1 MNPIANCASKSNAV
15 TAPLPSVLPNSV
27 AVQFIEDQAEPI
39 VDDWKRIG
47 WSLDDLGPIH
57 GVVLVERART
67 FGSKLI
73 NLRWNIERLKNG
85 AKIIGFNEQSVA
97 IWYTH
102 VCKLILA
109 ANSDLVDH
117 QDVSVVV
124 LFSPLELNGSLRW
137 KSVAYL
143 APIPS
148 FRLSS
153 WYQNGCPL
161 QTSTIGVIP
170 NSVFPTSIKHR
181 SRIHY
186 WLADRNV
193 RNTNSQ
199 NVAVLMDTEKR
210 LGDSSIANLL
220 FVDCQHNWF
229 TPDKEYAHH
238 GTTLKQSIELLH
250 EIGVVVRTRPVEY
263 QEAIACQEIILVGS
277 TGVAWSASSL
287 DHIPLPTDR
296 VNCQRLQSLWIQYLQ
311 YDFRFC

>member
-1 MNPIANCASKSNAV
+1 MNRTASCASKSNAV
-15 TAPLPSVLPNSV
+15 TVPLPSVLPNSI

-39 VDDWKRIG
+39 VDDWKQIG

-57 GVVLVERART
+57 GAVLVERART

-73 NLRWNIERLKNG
+73 NLRWNIERLKSG

-109 ANSDLVDH
+109 ANSNLVAH

-124 LFSPLELNGSLRW
+124 LFSPLELNGTLRW
-137 KSVAYL
+137 KSIAYL

-148 FRLSS
+148 SRLSS

-181 SRIHY
+181 SRVHY

-193 RNTNSQ
+193 RCTNSQ

-220 FVDCQHNWF
+220 FVDGKQNWF
-229 TPDKEYAHH
+229 TPDPEYAHH
-238 GTTLKQSIELLH
+238 GTTLKQSIELLQ
-250 EIGVVVRTRPVEY
+250 EVGVVVQTRPVEY

-277 TGVAWSASSL
+277 TGVAWSASSF
-287 DHIPLPTDR
+287 DQITLPTNR
-296 VNCQRLQSLWIQYLQ
+296 TNCQRLQSLWIQYLQ
-311 YDFRFC
+311 YDFRSC

>member
-1 MNPIANCASKSNAV
+1 M
-15 TAPLPSVLPNSV
+15 TAPSPSVLPNSV

-39 VDDWKRIG
+39 VVDWKKIG

-57 GVVLVERART
+57 GIVLVERART

-73 NLRWNIERLKNG
+73 NLRWNIERLKNS

-109 ANSDLVDH
+109 ANSNLVEH

-124 LFSPLELNGSLRW
+124 LFSPIELNETLRW
-137 KSVAYL
+137 KSIAYL

-148 FRLSS
+148 SRLSS
-153 WYQNGCPL
+153 WYQNGCQI
-161 QTSTIGVIP
+161 QTSNIGVIP

-186 WLADRNV
+186 WLADRTVSKTKIN
-193 RNTNSQ
+193 

-220 FVDCQHNWF
+220 FVDYQNNWF
-229 TPDKEYAHH
+229 TPEQEYAHH
-238 GTTLKQSIELLH
+238 GTTLKQSMELLQ
-250 EIGVVVRTRPVEY
+250 EIGIEVRTRPVDY
-263 QEAIACQEIILVGS
+263 QEAVACQEIILVGS
-277 TGVAWSASSL
+277 TGVAWSASSI
-287 DHIPLPTDR
+287 DQIALPANRT
-296 VNCQRLQSLWIQYLQ
+296 NCQRLQSLWIQYLQ
-311 YDFRFC
+311 YDFRSC